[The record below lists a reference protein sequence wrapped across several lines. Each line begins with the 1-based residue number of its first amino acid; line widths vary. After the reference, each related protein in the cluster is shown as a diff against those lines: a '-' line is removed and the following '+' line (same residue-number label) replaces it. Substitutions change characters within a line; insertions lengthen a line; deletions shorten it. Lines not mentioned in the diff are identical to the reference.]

1 MGPEILSLAFTSGWA
16 SGINAYAT
24 LLVLGF
30 ADRWFQLSQI
40 PDALARTDVMVAAGV
55 MFAIELVADKIPYLD
70 SLWDS
75 VHTVIRPLIGAT
87 AGYLIGHDGSTLDAA
102 FTAAT
107 GGITA
112 LASHTV
118 KASLRVAVNTS
129 PEPMSNIAVSSV
141 EDLSVIGVM
150 AIAVEHP
157 YIAATIAAILL
168 ILGTWLVTKLWRR
181 IRAYKRRYD
190 AWGERVGLARGKT
203 IPEPFELDTGETGAR
218 PDRWRSV
225 DPPKE

>member
-75 VHTVIRPLIGAT
+75 VHTVIRPLIG
-87 AGYLIGHDGSTLDAA
+87 
-102 FTAAT
+102 
-107 GGITA
+107 
-112 LASHTV
+112 
-118 KASLRVAVNTS
+118 
-129 PEPMSNIAVSSV
+129 
-141 EDLSVIGVM
+141 
-150 AIAVEHP
+150 IAVEHP